1 MYPRYST
8 ISDGNDLQ
16 SIVVTISFIWSAV
29 IFITSIFNRAIA
41 CNYFILR
48 HLIPAPYT
56 PQHGSYFRA
65 PQSYPTALSC
75 LCPQFRQNHTDH
87 WSLSVMPEAQPDFYF
102 PPFQNHLAY
111 PDFLKL

>member
-56 PQHGSYFRA
+56 PRHGSYFRA
-65 PQSYPTALSC
+65 PQSYPIALSC
-75 LCPQFRQNHTDH
+75 LCPQFQMNHTDH
-87 WSLSVMPEAQPDFYF
+87 WFLPVTPEAPPDFYF
-102 PPFQNHLAY
+102 PLFQYDSAY
-111 PDFLKL
+111 YDFFKL